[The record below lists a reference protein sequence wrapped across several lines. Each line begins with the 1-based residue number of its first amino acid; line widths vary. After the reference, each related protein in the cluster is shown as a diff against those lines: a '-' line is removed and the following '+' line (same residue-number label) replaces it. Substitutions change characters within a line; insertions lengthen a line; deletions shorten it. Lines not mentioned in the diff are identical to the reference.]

1 MNKTSF
7 LKKDDF
13 CDIDAIKLKGK
24 LFIYKEIS
32 KDNQKNFFY
41 CNNEEEKNEL
51 PDLVKKI
58 KSRNKYNNLIRLKTS
73 KTKEIINNNN
83 FSKKTK
89 SLINFVFKDD
99 KNKNLIV
106 NNCDGQKY
114 NNYNSDLY
122 VNLKT
127 FNSNR
132 NSNTNNSRNTNNASS
147 NIKSYKE
154 IAKKKE
160 KNTKSIKN
168 RNLSATFYHKFNV
181 KDLAKIKVDPIK
193 IISQKVV
200 ELPKSQICYITKYLK
215 KKNDY
220 LYLKP
225 LKIPKNDICFYKYSY
240 IYKEY
245 KAVLPKNNI
254 CYFKKNFIIF
264 RKKPKNIN
272 TKKKEFPSD
281 KKDTKKNKE
290 KKSHDKHKKN
300 LKNKI
305 FNGVI
310 NDNTKIKKTNIIHR
324 NEVKDLN
331 NETKIKRHKSLFIQ
345 SNFINFKILNKEN
358 KENKLNK
365 LENTHKIFTKKI
377 HFNKNEAKEEIKSK
391 NPEDKK
397 INKLAFLPNLIGNK
411 KEDSSSSFDK
421 SHNNS
426 NLFNH
431 LLKNKG
437 EESHICGL
445 KQSMNKVIL
454 HKNISNDNLFE
465 INNNDLLIQK
475 IKNSRNNPTYK
486 APKTQIS
493 PNILSSTQ
501 IIKKINFSKNIKR
514 NNNNQLANLPNQAS
528 YDINTYNLLN
538 SSRQN
543 QPKNNSLIDINKQNL
558 PIWKIDNNNLRNNYI
573 TPYKIKKE
581 NINNDE
587 GNIFSGLSRN
597 TKLITLKKINF
608 SSNTN
613 NEKEILAIKQLFNNK
628 N

>member
-32 KDNQKNFFY
+32 KEDRKNFFY
-41 CNNEEEKNEL
+41 YNEEEKNEL
-51 PDLVKKI
+51 PDLVKKV

-99 KNKNLIV
+99 KNKNLRV
-106 NNCDGQKY
+106 NNCDEQKY

-127 FNSNR
+127 YNSNR
-132 NSNTNNSRNTNNASS
+132 NSNTNNSNNTNNPTS
-147 NIKSYKE
+147 NIKSYRE

-181 KDLAKIKVDPIK
+181 SDLAKIKVDPIK
-193 IISQKVV
+193 IISQKVF
-200 ELPKSQICYITKYLK
+200 ELPKSQICYITKYFKNK
-215 KKNDY
+215 KDY

-272 TKKKEFPSD
+272 IKKKEFPSD

-290 KKSHDKHKKN
+290 KKSHDKHQKN

-305 FNGVI
+305 INGVN
-310 NDNTKIKKTNIIHR
+310 NDNTKIKKTKIIHR

-358 KENKLNK
+358 KLNK
-365 LENTHKIFTKKI
+365 FENTNKIFTKKI
-377 HFNKNEAKEEIKSK
+377 HFNKNKEKDEIKAE

-397 INKLAFLPNLIGNK
+397 INKLAFLPNLIENK
-411 KEDSSSSFDK
+411 KEDSNTSSSFDK
-421 SHNNS
+421 SHKNS

-445 KQSMNKVIL
+445 KQSMNNKVIL

-475 IKNSRNNPTYK
+475 IKNSKNNSTYK

-543 QPKNNSLIDINKQNL
+543 QPKNNSMIDINKQNL

-573 TPYKIKKE
+573 TPYKLKNE

-587 GNIFSGLSRN
+587 GKIFSGLSRN

>member
-1 MNKTSF
+1 M
-7 LKKDDF
+7 
-13 CDIDAIKLKGK
+13 
-24 LFIYKEIS
+24 
-32 KDNQKNFFY
+32 
-41 CNNEEEKNEL
+41 
-51 PDLVKKI
+51 
-58 KSRNKYNNLIRLKTS
+58 
-73 KTKEIINNNN
+73 
-83 FSKKTK
+83 
-89 SLINFVFKDD
+89 
-99 KNKNLIV
+99 
-106 NNCDGQKY
+106 
-114 NNYNSDLY
+114 
-122 VNLKT
+122 
-127 FNSNR
+127 
-132 NSNTNNSRNTNNASS
+132 
-147 NIKSYKE
+147 
-154 IAKKKE
+154 
-160 KNTKSIKN
+160 
-168 RNLSATFYHKFNV
+168 
-181 KDLAKIKVDPIK
+181 
-193 IISQKVV
+193 
-200 ELPKSQICYITKYLK
+200 
-215 KKNDY
+215 
-220 LYLKP
+220 
-225 LKIPKNDICFYKYSY
+225 KIPKNDICFYKYSY

-290 KKSHDKHKKN
+290 KKSQDKHKKN

-358 KENKLNK
+358 KEKKLNK
-365 LENTHKIFTKKI
+365 LENTNKIFTKKI
-377 HFNKNEAKEEIKSK
+377 HFNKNLEKEEIKSK

-397 INKLAFLPNLIGNK
+397 INKLAFLPNLIENK

-475 IKNSRNNPTYK
+475 IKSSRNNSTYK

-514 NNNNQLANLPNQAS
+514 NNNNQLANIQNQAT
-528 YDINTYNLLN
+528 YDIHSYNLLN

-543 QPKNNSLIDINKQNL
+543 QPKNNSMIDINKQNL
-558 PIWKIDNNNLRNNYI
+558 PNWKIDNNKLRNNYI
-573 TPYKIKKE
+573 TPYKLKNE

-587 GNIFSGLSRN
+587 GKIFSGLSRN
-597 TKLITLKKINF
+597 IKLITLKKINF
-608 SSNTN
+608 SSNNN
-613 NEKEILAIKQLFNNK
+613 NEKEILAIKQHFNNK